1 MLGKSSLPAKKYLIS
16 FLVITL
22 IGSLLRYWWIRNV
35 PNVPES
41 DFEGYY
47 VIATNFY
54 HNLGISMWGNPVAFQ
69 GMGYPFVLGLFFK
82 LTGNTEVM
90 TGKYLNLLLSIS
102 TMFVLFFVFNKLF
115 EQKTAVAAYLVAAL
129 LPNYIA
135 YNSVLGSEI
144 LFTFF
149 VALTILVQFSELDN
163 RYRYPLLGIL
173 IAFSALTKPYFI
185 AYPAVFAVAEWLRN
199 KSVKQTAIAALLVSL
214 VMALVIA
221 PWTYRN
227 WKIFN
232 EFIPITYNG
241 GYVLYIN
248 NNDYN
253 HYGGWMDPADFEV
266 SEEFKARFVEKGTTF
281 PEHPPQTDKLYKDE
295 AKKWIFTH
303 PVEFLQ
309 LGVLRVK
316 NTFFNGAE
324 DIVKWT
330 MNQIDKENLDRQSL
344 RKLNFYRA
352 ITDMIIYVLS
362 SFGFFY
368 TMIYLIW
375 IIAGLFR
382 KTPALDYKKAV
393 VVLNIAF
400 LAAVY
405 FVTEGQPRYNFPALF
420 FMIAAAVASMEL
432 VIKNLGRN
440 YREQT

>member
-1 MLGKSSLPAKKYLIS
+1 M
-16 FLVITL
+16 
-22 IGSLLRYWWIRNV
+22 
-35 PNVPES
+35 
-41 DFEGYY
+41 
-47 VIATNFY
+47 
-54 HNLGISMWGNPVAFQ
+54 
-69 GMGYPFVLGLFFK
+69 
-82 LTGNTEVM
+82 
-90 TGKYLNLLLSIS
+90 
-102 TMFVLFFVFNKLF
+102 
-115 EQKTAVAAYLVAAL
+115 AAYLVAAL

-163 RYRYPLLGIL
+163 RYRYPLLGIF
-173 IAFSALTKPYFI
+173 IAFSALTKPFFV

-199 KSVKQTAIAALLVSL
+199 RSIEQTAIAALLVSL
-214 VMALVIA
+214 VMAVVIA

-227 WKIFN
+227 WKVFN

-253 HYGGWMDPADFEV
+253 HYGGWMDPANFEV

-281 PEHPPQTDKLYKDE
+281 PEHPPQADKIYRDE
-295 AKKWIFTH
+295 AIRWISSH
-303 PVEFLQ
+303 PVEFLK

-352 ITDMIIYVLS
+352 LTDMIIYVLS

-368 TMIYLIW
+368 TMIYLLW
-375 IIAGLFR
+375 IINGLFR
-382 KTPALDYKKAV
+382 KTPALDYKKAA

-420 FMIAAAVASMEL
+420 FLIAATVASMEL
-432 VIKNLGRN
+432 IIKNLGRN

>member
-1 MLGKSSLPAKKYLIS
+1 VLGKSSLAAKKYLVA

-22 IGSLLRYWWIRNV
+22 IGAYLRYWWIINI

-54 HNLGISMWGNPVAFQ
+54 HNRGISMWGNPVAFQ

-82 LTGNTEVM
+82 LAGNTEIM
-90 TGKYLNLLLSIS
+90 TAKYLNLLLSIS
-102 TMFVLFFVFNKLF
+102 TMIVLFFIFNRLF
-115 EQKTAVAAYLVAAL
+115 EQKTAMAAYLVAAL

-163 RYRYPLLGIL
+163 RYRYPLLGIF
-173 IAFSALTKPYFI
+173 IAFSALTKPFFV

-199 KSVKQTAIAALLVSL
+199 RSIEQTAIAALLVSL
-214 VMALVIA
+214 VMAVVIA

-227 WKIFN
+227 WKVFN

-253 HYGGWMDPADFEV
+253 HYGGWMDPANFEV

-281 PEHPPQTDKLYKDE
+281 PEHPPQADKIYRDE
-295 AKKWIFTH
+295 AIRWISSH
-303 PVEFLQ
+303 PVEFLK

-352 ITDMIIYVLS
+352 LTDMIIYVLS

-368 TMIYLIW
+368 TMIYLLW
-375 IIAGLFR
+375 IINGLFR
-382 KTPALDYKKAV
+382 KTPALDYKKAA

-420 FMIAAAVASMEL
+420 FLIAATVASMEL
-432 VIKNLGRN
+432 IIKNLGRN